1 MSTKKKTSKN
11 FSKYCLVVIA
21 VLMTACNGEDSNFWK
36 LKTGSIESGN
46 RFEVINKTSKREL
59 KIKLC
64 GVVPQTQVKAAHH
77 RNSKQRGPPKS
88 LKLSEHLWR

>member
-1 MSTKKKTSKN
+1 MKFRIIS
-11 FSKYCLVVIA
+11 LVAIA
-21 VLMTACNGEDSNFWK
+21 FLMTACNGEDSNFWK
-36 LKTGSIESGN
+36 LKTGSIESGD

-64 GVVPQTQVKAAHH
+64 GVVPPTQVKSAHH